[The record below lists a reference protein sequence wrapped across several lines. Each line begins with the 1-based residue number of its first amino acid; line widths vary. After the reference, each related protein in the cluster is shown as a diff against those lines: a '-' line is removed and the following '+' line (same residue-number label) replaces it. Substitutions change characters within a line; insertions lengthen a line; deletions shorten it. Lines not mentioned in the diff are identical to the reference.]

1 MAEFQ
6 ATVHRSRS
14 SNLEGLNEYV
24 VMLRKYH
31 QDVGTIKGKVD
42 EILTSDRIK
51 MSATERMNGVKLT
64 QQLQNNLDTIARE
77 ISEIAQ

>member
-1 MAEFQ
+1 
-6 ATVHRSRS
+6 
-14 SNLEGLNEYV
+14 
-24 VMLRKYH
+24 
-31 QDVGTIKGKVD
+31 
-42 EILTSDRIK
+42 